1 MSKPS
6 FTITYSRNWDGG
18 HQEYQTAADCVSK
31 VFPGC
36 DITPN
41 RTDKYPIRV
50 SVTANVGGSK
60 IDVWS
65 GSQRDLFRKYASN
78 RLKAIQ
84 QITANLEDLKE
95 ELE

>member
-1 MSKPS
+1 M
-6 FTITYSRNWDGG
+6 
-18 HQEYQTAADCVSK
+18 
-31 VFPGC
+31 
-36 DITPN
+36 
-41 RTDKYPIRV
+41 RV

-78 RLKAIQ
+78 RSKAIQ